1 MENYLWF
8 FSVHNNQSANCYFHK
23 VYWNKFLFTVP
34 KLTSIAVENLIP
46 SFIHYLIKYNN
57 KNNFKTKLYTIIC

>member
-1 MENYLWF
+1 M
-8 FSVHNNQSANCYFHK
+8 
-23 VYWNKFLFTVP
+23 
-34 KLTSIAVENLIP
+34 SIAVENLMP